1 MKKPKIITSYELSYS
16 NDDKN
21 NNQNYRNNNH
31 CELYLYCRNTMIVLL
46 SNERFPFDMIRL
58 VVRKTFR
65 KTTP

>member
-31 CELYLYCRNTMIVLL
+31 CELYLYCRNTMIKWQGKSFGKLKSLILYLL
-46 SNERFPFDMIRL
+46 IRSI
-58 VVRKTFR
+58 F
-65 KTTP
+65 